1 MCEICARLE
10 IIITD
15 GITKEG
21 LLYYCKGCDRYLR
34 PPWVRCGSS
43 LDSNEMMAMCLGK
56 IKGLNKVKLV
66 NSSFIWTEPHSKII
80 KIKLTV
86 QKEMNK
92 NLIETSFIV
101 EFKVEWTQCDDCKKT
116 FTPHIWNASVQ
127 IRQKVGHKRTFMYLE
142 QVILKNKAHSKA
154 LNVKEHPEGVD
165 FYFANKSQALTLAD
179 FIKTVIPAKVKQ
191 SKQLV
196 SHDQHS
202 NLYNYKYTFMIEL
215 APVCKEDLIVLDKET
230 SKNLGGIGPV
240 VLCHKLSSKIH
251 LVDPLTFNVC
261 ELDGNNYW
269 RHEVKS
275 YVDRKCLEEFLI
287 MNVEEE
293 IDYSKKYANKT
304 HSTLNDVEMESAV
317 DSKLNQSKSKNYK
330 ITNNKPHLSNKNY
343 FNNRGH
349 FLTVTV
355 ESVNQT
361 DLTEAKLITTRCHLG
376 KSDLETFSSDMILLL
391 LT

>member
-1 MCEICARLE
+1 MNVDQDIKDRPSNNVLFKPDMDRIYSLMEEENRRAMGNLVAGNDNNYNLGATNTTMSILNRSSMMTYSKIICCICSALIEANIKGMCETCARSE
-10 IIITD
+10 INITD

-34 PPWVRCGSS
+34 PPWVRCGTS

-66 NSSFIWTEPHSKII
+66 NSSFVWTEPHSKII

-179 FIKTVIPAKVKQ
+179 FIKTVIPAKIKQ

-261 ELDGNNYW
+261 DLDGNNY
-269 RHEVKS
+269 
-275 YVDRKCLEEFLI
+275 
-287 MNVEEE
+287 
-293 IDYSKKYANKT
+293 
-304 HSTLNDVEMESAV
+304 
-317 DSKLNQSKSKNYK
+317 
-330 ITNNKPHLSNKNY
+330 
-343 FNNRGH
+343 
-349 FLTVTV
+349 
-355 ESVNQT
+355 
-361 DLTEAKLITTRCHLG
+361 
-376 KSDLETFSSDMILLL
+376 
-391 LT
+391 